1 MQNQKLI
8 LLDFDV
14 VIIDGINEYWYS
26 SLLACRSYLESRE
39 IPNDLN
45 LDQGISEIFM
55 ELRPYVKYGWEMVL
69 ITHEIIKKQDP
80 LCNIN
85 KNIFI
90 DNYKNT
96 CTQTLKKNN
105 WSSALLQESL
115 DKSRKKQISTD
126 LHKWIKRHK
135 PFNEVLEFMKKAK
148 DLGFKTGIISTKAK
162 EFTTMILKNNNVI
175 PDMIFGYQSGKK
187 IDIIKNLS
195 SEFNITCF
203 IEDRKKTLTTI
214 LQDNQTRNIPCFLAE
229 WGYLKK
235 HDKINLP
242 SKINLLKLKD
252 LELLLAK

>member
-8 LLDFDV
+8 LLDFDG

-26 SLLACRSYLESRE
+26 SLLACKSYLKSTE
-39 IPNDLN
+39 IPKNLN
-45 LDQGISEIFM
+45 IDKEISEIFI

-69 ITHEIIKKQDP
+69 LTHEIIKKQDP
-80 LCNIN
+80 LCNRN

-96 CTQTLKKNN
+96 CTQILKKNN

-126 LHKWIKRHK
+126 LNKWIKRHK
-135 PFNEVLEFMKKAK
+135 PFNEVLEFMNKAK
-148 DLGFKTGIISTKAK
+148 VLGFKNGIVSTKAK
-162 EFTTMILKNNNVI
+162 EFTTMILEHNNI
-175 PDMIFGYQSGKK
+175 TPDMIFGYQSGKK

-203 IEDRKKTLTTI
+203 IEDRKKTLNTI
-214 LQDNQTRNIPCFLAE
+214 LQDKQTRNIPCYLAE
-229 WGYLKK
+229 WGYLKS

-242 SKINLLKLKD
+242 NKINLLKLKD
-252 LELLLAK
+252 LEILLAN